1 MGCSRVRRLRRPGRS
16 TTRPCS
22 SRRAGCRSSSSSPP
36 WGTSSTSKPGTS
48 GGLCRSRRSR
58 CSPTDDAACARG
70 AVAAA
75 GSIRTREAE
84 GESGVHTIDGGGFL
98 RATDYTCTAAA
109 LAQSPCC
116 RSSSGGSMH
125 RTARCCCCPPRGVP
139 RRADSGAACAS
150 LPSRGDLADTAPSQA
165 WWPRASPAAA
175 SCSGGGRAWI
185 WVLSQPGSDR
195 PKSGR
200 GGGRALA
207 GRGPGLSTTTAAA
220 ARTGALCG
228 RTQRAAVLC
237 RSGLAEAGRLGRAAT
252 ADFGRREGSRA
263 DCGRACGRRF
273 LGPRSEPA
281 SSAPTTAT
289 GAPRCQDARLSSSS
303 STWCGHE
310 EWRQDGRCSNKQ
322 RDQ

>member
-207 GRGPGLSTTTAAA
+207 WPRLAASAGQPRRISGGGRVPRQTAAGPAAGASWARARSRPPAHRPRPPGPRA
-220 ARTGALCG
+220 ARTPVSHPAARPGVG
-228 RTQRAAVLC
+228 TKSGVRTDAA
-237 RSGLAEAGRLGRAAT
+237 
-252 ADFGRREGSRA
+252 
-263 DCGRACGRRF
+263 
-273 LGPRSEPA
+273 PI
-281 SSAPTTAT
+281 
-289 GAPRCQDARLSSSS
+289 
-303 STWCGHE
+303 
-310 EWRQDGRCSNKQ
+310 NKGTNK
-322 RDQ
+322 